1 MYKAGGIIGLIA
13 GVFGFFAALFTLF
26 AGGLVHAFD
35 NKNAGS
41 DIIGLGWGGV
51 LFSFLC
57 IVFAAVV
64 FSKPKGAGIG
74 LIVCAVLGMF
84 FGGTFVAICMVLA
97 AIGGVLAVLD
107 KTVKQVPNT
116 VIADGATNNAPAVQ
130 KTASNAS
137 SMPQIDSKKWL
148 KPLLAVC
155 FALLLI
161 VVFVNKHGSTG
172 TSASGVLANDK
183 ISLDELAKKT
193 PVSTKIYDFGVYA
206 AIQDGEGS
214 ISDKKKY
221 EALLK
226 PGAIVQWQGLV
237 ADEAAK
243 VTSEGYLIRQT
254 GANGT
259 VLDVYITPR
268 NEQEKTFLENVSH
281 GSSGSLLLSDMIAF
295 KGVVNQGDGN
305 AMLIIKPA
313 VLVPVDNGRNEPK
326 NMQQQVI
333 EPVATTTEAAQ
344 TLTESQN
351 TQQVDEPKTAVKGHQ
366 AFVYKPPSN
375 VRSKPDGDVLCSID
389 EPTNIM
395 VYGYAGSTYNGTRE
409 VKWYYTDACG
419 STGVI
424 ADSQFR

>member
-1 MYKAGGIIGLIA
+1 
-13 GVFGFFAALFTLF
+13 
-26 AGGLVHAFD
+26 
-35 NKNAGS
+35 
-41 DIIGLGWGGV
+41 
-51 LFSFLC
+51 
-57 IVFAAVV
+57 
-64 FSKPKGAGIG
+64 
-74 LIVCAVLGMF
+74 
-84 FGGTFVAICMVLA
+84 VLA
-97 AIGGVLAVLD
+97 TD
-107 KTVKQVPNT
+107 TV
-116 VIADGATNNAPAVQ
+116 
-130 KTASNAS
+130 
-137 SMPQIDSKKWL
+137 
-148 KPLLAVC
+148 
-155 FALLLI
+155 
-161 VVFVNKHGSTG
+161 
-172 TSASGVLANDK
+172 
-183 ISLDELAKKT
+183 SLDELAKKT

-243 VTSEGYLIRQT
+243 VTNEGYLIRQT

-295 KGVVNQGDGN
+295 KGVVNKGDGN

-313 VLVPVDNGRNEPK
+313 ILVPVDNGRNEPK
-326 NMQQQVI
+326 NVQEQV
-333 EPVATTTEAAQ
+333 TEAATTVATEPVQ
-344 TLTESQN
+344 TQAAPQS
-351 TQQVDEPKTAVKGHQ
+351 TQQATEPKTTVKGHS

-375 VRSKPDGDVLCSID
+375 VRNNPNGDVLCSID
-389 EPTNIM
+389 EPTDIM
-395 VYGYAGSTYNGTRE
+395 IYDYAGSTYNGTRE

-424 ADSQFR
+424 ANSQFR